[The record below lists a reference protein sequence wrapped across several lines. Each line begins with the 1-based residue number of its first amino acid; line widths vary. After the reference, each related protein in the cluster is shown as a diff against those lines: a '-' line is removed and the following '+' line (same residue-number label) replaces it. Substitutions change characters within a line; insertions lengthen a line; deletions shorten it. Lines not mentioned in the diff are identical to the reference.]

1 MDKLKELNEQLFAAE
16 SRHAVEGVPWDEFLD
31 RVIADNFILRRSAA
45 DRSDEDKATFLQ
57 RVRSEEKPLQR
68 SLVGNP
74 TIWEA
79 DTVGVVTCT
88 IRVPERDSDFRNI
101 RVFTRPNPG
110 STAWACVYWQVTAA
124 LRGEPPPAEVT
135 VHLLGF
141 PVSLDRALK
150 VSPDP
155 VFPPNHIAVQGEST
169 LLDLYREICASW
181 RTLVDTRFK
190 LVGLVPS
197 VSAALLAALLLRR
210 PEDTSNP
217 VAGLII
223 TVLGLFVTIAV
234 TLYDQR
240 NSQLHDELISRGRRI
255 EHELGVRVGQFLGR
269 PRAHGLIKHD
279 VALMTIYGVTIVCW
293 TTALITILLRL

>member
-1 MDKLKELNEQLFAAE
+1 MEELRVLNEQLVAAE
-16 SRHAVEGVPWDEFLD
+16 CRQTIDGLPWEEFLD
-31 RVIADNFILRRSAA
+31 RVLADDFVLRRSAA
-45 DRSDEDKATFLQ
+45 DRPDEDKATFLQ
-57 RVRSEEKPLQR
+57 NVRSEEKPLQR
-68 SLVGNP
+68 SLVGNAA
-74 TIWEA
+74 IWEA

-88 IRVPERDSDFRNI
+88 IRVPGRDSDFRNV
-101 RVFTRPNPG
+101 RVFTRATPG
-110 STAWACVYWQVTAA
+110 SSAWACVYWQVTATP
-124 LRGEPPPAEVT
+124 RGEPPPAKVT

-141 PVSLDRALK
+141 PVSLTRALK

-155 VFPPNHIAVQGEST
+155 VFPPDHIAVPGESA

-181 RTLVDTRFK
+181 RSLADTRFK

-223 TVLGLFVTIAV
+223 TVLGLLVTIGVA
-234 TLYDQR
+234 LYDQR

-269 PRAHGLIKHD
+269 PRAQGLIKHD
-279 VALMTIYGVTIVCW
+279 VALMAIYGVTIVCW
-293 TTALITILLRL
+293 ATALITILLRF